1 MAAAA
6 PMVEEFES
14 QRSRLFSI
22 AYRMLGSATE
32 AEDVMQDGF
41 LRYQRARPEHLRA
54 AAPWLTTVV
63 VNLCLDRLK
72 SARARREAY
81 VGPWLPEPVL
91 TSDGTLRPLETA
103 EQRDSL
109 SLAFLLLLERLNPK
123 ERAVFVLREA
133 FGHEHREIAEIL
145 GISAAGS
152 RQLHHRARRRVA
164 EPSSRFD
171 ASPSRRRRL
180 VERFVAAAQDGDL
193 RGLEELLAEDV
204 TSWSDSGGKVSAA
217 RRPVVGHGRVARL
230 AAGIAA
236 RGGPG
241 RAFTF
246 EEVNGQPALLL
257 WTGASLEVA
266 AAFDVVD
273 GRIRAIRAVLNPA
286 KLVFL
291 ERQLRRRGAHP
302 GAVTR

>member
-1 MAAAA
+1 MAVAA
-6 PMVEEFES
+6 PMVDEFEQ
-14 QRSRLFSI
+14 QRARLFAI
-22 AYRMLGSATE
+22 AYRMLGSASD
-32 AEDVMQDGF
+32 AEDVVQDGF
-41 LRYQRARPEHLRA
+41 LRYQRARPGHLRA
-54 AAPWLTTVV
+54 PASWLTTVV

-91 TSDGTLRPLETA
+91 TAGGALGPLEAA

-133 FGHEHREIAEIL
+133 FAYEHREIATIL
-145 GISAAGS
+145 GVSEAGS
-152 RQLHHRARRRVA
+152 RQLLARARRRLA
-164 EPSSRFD
+164 GPSTRLEP
-171 ASPSRRRRL
+171 SPSRRRRL

-204 TSWSDSGGKVSAA
+204 TSWSDSGGQVGAA
-217 RRPVVGHGRVARL
+217 RRPVVGRARVARF
-230 AAGIAA
+230 ATGIAA

-246 EEVNGQPALLL
+246 EEVNGQPAVLL
-257 WTGASLEVA
+257 WTGASLEVV
-266 AAFDVVD
+266 AAFDVAD
-273 GRIRAIRAVLNPA
+273 GRIHAIRAILNPA
-286 KLVFL
+286 KLAFL
-291 ERQLRRRGAHP
+291 ERQLRRRGSHP

>member
-1 MAAAA
+1 
-6 PMVEEFES
+6 V
-14 QRSRLFSI
+14 
-22 AYRMLGSATE
+22 
-32 AEDVMQDGF
+32 
-41 LRYQRARPEHLRA
+41 
-54 AAPWLTTVV
+54 
-63 VNLCLDRLK
+63 CLDRLK
-72 SARARREAY
+72 SARSRREAY

-91 TSDGTLRPLETA
+91 TADGALGPLEAA

-109 SLAFLLLLERLNPK
+109 SLAFLLLLERLDAR

-133 FGHEHREIAEIL
+133 FGYEHREIAAIL
-145 GISAAGS
+145 GVSEAGS
-152 RQLHHRARRRVA
+152 RQLLSRARRRVA
-164 EPSSRFD
+164 GPSPRFE
-171 ASPSRRRRL
+171 AVRSHGRRL

-204 TSWSDSGGKVSAA
+204 TSWSDSGGQVSAA
-217 RRPVVGHGRVARL
+217 RRPVVGRARVARF

-266 AAFDVVD
+266 AAFEVAD
-273 GRIRAIRAVLNPA
+273 GRIHAIRAVLNPA
-286 KLVFL
+286 KLAFL
-291 ERQLRRRGAHP
+291 ERQVRWRGSHP